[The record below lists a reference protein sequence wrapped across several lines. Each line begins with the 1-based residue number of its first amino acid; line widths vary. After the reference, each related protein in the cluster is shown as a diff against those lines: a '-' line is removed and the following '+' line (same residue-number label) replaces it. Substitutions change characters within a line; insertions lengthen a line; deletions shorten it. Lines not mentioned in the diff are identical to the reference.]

1 MCGGGG
7 QQNKRFYIFMSKGEK
22 NAKALPVQAKALL
35 FKFFFHLKSFFSQ
48 SEPLT
53 SFWVNS

>member
-1 MCGGGG
+1 MCGGG